1 MHSKPREA
9 QFVHGLARLHRV
21 FLSLQLSHAFFT
33 EGCAA
38 DPAGGLLTDS
48 EAVTSFEVVGGDS
61 DGDEFAI
68 QTFQKMT
75 GTRQEERRGAVF
87 PSQAIEYNLGCVC
100 GLTANQHRTARRY
113 PAKL

>member
-33 EGCAA
+33 DGWAA
-38 DPAGGLLTDS
+38 AAAGPAGDLLTAP
-48 EAVTSFEVVGGDS
+48 EAVTSFDVVGGDR

-68 QTFQKMT
+68 QTFQQIT
-75 GTRQEERRGAVF
+75 GTRQEEGAWSTLFSVSGRRVQ
-87 PSQAIEYNLGCVC
+87 PWPWLRVES
-100 GLTANQHRTARRY
+100 
-113 PAKL
+113 K